1 MQRRGL
7 NVRVDN
13 SRVAQRTTIIPLHRQ
28 RHSIEYVSDSPSAF
42 SLIMPRLV
50 LLAAFVLAAP
60 AFAQSAPEPVDTLA
74 VAFIKAEAM
83 ERGQVMDHA
92 TWMTDVHGA
101 RLTASEA
108 LDRAQH
114 WARDRFQMW
123 GISAEMEPWGT
134 FGRGWQSDRMA
145 MSARVSGPDV
155 ATQSFPLTAAPKAWS
170 PSTGRA
176 SGELVVIDL
185 ADESLDIASMDLAGK
200 VVLVGDVTEVARGLE
215 PIAQRHDEHSLLN
228 LANAGLANTR
238 AGRRSMSPEARARF
252 MARRDRNNAI
262 MEAQPLA
269 ILTPSGTG
277 GSGAVRAMQASVPP
291 GGATGAGGRAAPW
304 TVGAETVSQ
313 FAVLDEHA
321 NRLIRLAQAGQ
332 NVTIDLDFEATFT
345 PDAVVEENVIAE
357 IPGTDLA
364 DEIVILGGHFDSW
377 HSGSGATDNA
387 AGSSVVM
394 EAARVLKAY
403 YDQRGEGPRR
413 TIRFALWSGEEQGL
427 WGSREYVNDHFATVA
442 GYGEPATAVTPEH
455 ARVSAYYN
463 MDNGSGR
470 FRGIYMQSNE
480 GVRNIF
486 GAWLS
491 AFDDPEAQTLSIR
504 STGGTDHVSFDT
516 AGLPGFQFIQD
527 PLAYFAKTWHTSMDV
542 YDHLDPDDLQQAAAM
557 MAVFAHHT
565 AERDELLPRKPFEL
579 APAGTN

>member
-1 MQRRGL
+1 M
-7 NVRVDN
+7 
-13 SRVAQRTTIIPLHRQ
+13 S
-28 RHSIEYVSDSPSAF
+28 
-42 SLIMPRLV
+42 RLV

-60 AFAQSAPEPVDTLA
+60 AFSQSAPEPVDTLA
-74 VAFIKAEAM
+74 ISFIKAETM

-108 LDRAQH
+108 LDRAQI
-114 WARDRFQMW
+114 WARDRFESW
-123 GISAEMEPWGT
+123 GVSAELEPWGS
-134 FGRGWQSDRMA
+134 FGRGWKSDRMA
-145 MSARVSGPDV
+145 MSARVLGPDV
-155 ATQSFPLTAAPKAWS
+155 AAQSFPITVAPKAWS

-185 ADESLDIASMDLAGK
+185 ADESLDIESMDLEGK
-200 VVLVGDVTEVARGLE
+200 VVLVGDLTEVARGLD
-215 PIAQRHDEHSLLN
+215 PIAQRHDEHDLLQ
-228 LANAGLANTR
+228 LANAGLANTQAARR
-238 AGRRSMSPEARARF
+238 AMDPEARARF
-252 MARRDRNNAI
+252 MARRARNNAI
-262 MEAQPLA
+262 LEASPLA
-269 ILTPSGTG
+269 ILTPSRTG
-277 GSGAVRAMQASVPP
+277 GSGAVRAMQASVPEGSP
-291 GGATGAGGRAAPW
+291 TGAGGRAAPW
-304 TVGAETVSQ
+304 VAGTETPAQ

-321 NRLIRLAQAGQ
+321 NRLIRLAEANQ
-332 NVTIDLDFEATFT
+332 NVVIDLEFVAIFT
-345 PDAVVEENVIAE
+345 PDAVVEDNVIAE

-413 TIRFALWSGEEQGL
+413 TIRFALWTGEEQGL
-427 WGSREYVNDHFATVA
+427 WGSREYVNQHFVTGSAYRQAPTALKPDHAK
-442 GYGEPATAVTPEH
+442 
-455 ARVSAYYN
+455 VSAYYN

-470 FRGIYMQSNE
+470 FRGIFMQSNE

-486 GAWLS
+486 GAWLK

-527 PLAYFAKTWHTSMDV
+527 PLAYFAKTWHTHLDV

-557 MAVFAHHT
+557 MATFAHHT

-579 APAGTN
+579 APSGTN

>member
-1 MQRRGL
+1 M
-7 NVRVDN
+7 
-13 SRVAQRTTIIPLHRQ
+13 SRFAV
-28 RHSIEYVSDSPSAF
+28 
-42 SLIMPRLV
+42 
-50 LLAAFVLAAP
+50 LAALVCAAP
-60 AFAQSAPEPVDTLA
+60 AFAQSAPEPVDTTA
-74 VAFIKAEAM
+74 ISFIKAEAM

-101 RLTASEA
+101 RLTASDA

-123 GISAEMEPWGT
+123 GIQAELEPWGT
-134 FGRGWQSDRMA
+134 FGRGWTSDRMA
-145 MSARVSGPDV
+145 MSARVTGPDV
-155 ATQSFPLTAAPKAWS
+155 SPQSFPLTAAPKAWS

-185 ADESLDIASMDLAGK
+185 ADESLDIESMDLTGK
-200 VVLVGDVTEVARGLE
+200 VVLVGDITEVARGLD
-215 PIAQRHDEHSLLN
+215 PLAQRHDDHGLLE
-228 LANAGLANTR
+228 LANAGLAATR
-238 AGRRSMSPEARARF
+238 GGRRSMSPDARARF
-252 MARRDRNNAI
+252 MARQARNNAI
-262 MEAQPLA
+262 LEANPLA

-277 GSGAVRAMQASVPP
+277 GSGAVRAMQASVPQ

-304 TVGAETVSQ
+304 TVGAETAPQ

-321 NRLIRLAQAGQ
+321 NRLIRLAKAEQ
-332 NVTIDLDFEATFT
+332 NVIIDLDFTATFT

-364 DEIVILGGHFDSW
+364 DELVILGGHFDSW

-387 AGSSVVM
+387 AGSAVVM
-394 EAARVLKAY
+394 EAARVLKAF

-442 GYGEPATAVTPEH
+442 GYGEPATAITPEQ
-455 ARVSAYYN
+455 AKVSAYFN

-470 FRGIYMQSNE
+470 FRGVYMQSNE
-480 GVRNIF
+480 GVRPIF
-486 GAWLS
+486 RAWLD
-491 AFDDPEAQTLSIR
+491 AFDDPTAQTLTIR
-504 STGGTDHVSFDT
+504 DTGGTDHLSFDN
-516 AGLPGFQFIQD
+516 AGIPGFQFLQD

-565 AERDELLPRKPFEL
+565 AERDALLPRKPFEL
-579 APAGTN
+579 APSGTN